1 MEKTEVKNEV
11 KVDKTIAMED
21 EDMII
26 ESSEKI
32 ELVKSFDD
40 LGLNENLLR
49 GLYAYG
55 FNKPSAV
62 QKRAILPILKKRDV
76 IVQS

>member
-1 MEKTEVKNEV
+1 MEKTEVQKDAA
-11 KVDKTIAMED
+11 KVDNTIAMED
-21 EDMII
+21 ENMII

-62 QKRAILPILKKRDV
+62 
-76 IVQS
+76 

>member
-1 MEKTEVKNEV
+1 MVKNEV

-62 QKRAILPILKKRDV
+62 
-76 IVQS
+76 

>member
-1 MEKTEVKNEV
+1 MEKTQV
-11 KVDKTIAMED
+11 KVSENKADKTIAMED

-40 LGLNENLLR
+40 LGLNERLLR

-62 QKRAILPILKKRDV
+62 
-76 IVQS
+76 

>member
-1 MEKTEVKNEV
+1 MVESTKSEVSGV
-11 KVDKTIAMED
+11 KESKPIVMED
-21 EDMII
+21 EEMVI

-62 QKRAILPILKKRDV
+62 
-76 IVQS
+76 

>member
-1 MEKTEVKNEV
+1 MEKTELKNEV

-62 QKRAILPILKKRDV
+62 
-76 IVQS
+76 

>member
-1 MEKTEVKNEV
+1 
-11 KVDKTIAMED
+11 MED
-21 EDMII
+21 ENMLI

-32 ELVKSFDD
+32 ELIKSFDD
-40 LGLNENLLR
+40 LNLNENLLR

-62 QKRAILPILKKRDV
+62 
-76 IVQS
+76 

>member
-62 QKRAILPILKKRDV
+62 
-76 IVQS
+76 

>member
-1 MEKTEVKNEV
+1 VKASEN

-40 LGLNENLLR
+40 LGLNEKLLR

-62 QKRAILPILKKRDV
+62 
-76 IVQS
+76 